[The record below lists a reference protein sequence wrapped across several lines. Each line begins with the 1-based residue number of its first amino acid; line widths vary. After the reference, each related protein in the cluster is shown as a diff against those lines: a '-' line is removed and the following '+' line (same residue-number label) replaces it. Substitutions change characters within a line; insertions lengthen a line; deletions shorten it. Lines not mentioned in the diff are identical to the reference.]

1 MRLPS
6 KVSLV
11 AAIELLIG
19 LSARFGKGNNKRK
32 EITLIAKPATKN
44 EKYLR
49 KSFKGS
55 PCFEEC

>member
-32 EITLIAKPATKN
+32 EITLIAKPATRN
-44 EKYLR
+44 EKDLR